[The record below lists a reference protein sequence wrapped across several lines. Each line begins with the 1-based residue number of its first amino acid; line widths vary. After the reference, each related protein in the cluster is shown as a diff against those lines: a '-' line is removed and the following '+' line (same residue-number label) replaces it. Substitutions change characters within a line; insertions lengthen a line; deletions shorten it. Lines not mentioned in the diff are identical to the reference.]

1 MVNVTV
7 YKKGNYPVSAKKIKD
22 AVTGIIQ
29 EKGLTSSCEVSVA
42 VTSDQYVYD
51 LAKKYLT
58 DDTDEEARAHPV
70 LSFPVSELEGPF
82 VFPPDGLLQLG
93 EIVVSYPRA
102 VEYAKIGGLLLDDV
116 VCDLAVHGALHLMGI
131 HHD

>member
-7 YKKGNYPVSAKKIKD
+7 YKKGNFPVSAKKIKD
-22 AVTGIIQ
+22 AVSNIIR

-58 DDTDEEARAHPV
+58 DDTDEEAREHPV

-82 VFPPDGLLQLG
+82 VFPPEEVIQLG
-93 EIVVSYPRA
+93 EIIVSYPKA
-102 VEYAKIGGLLLDDV
+102 VEEAKRNGKLIDDV
-116 VCDLAVHGALHLMGI
+116 VCDLATHGALHLMGI